1 MGSLKV
7 NALRNN
13 TAKVRHLLAILGVAV
28 SAGAVAGEAH
38 EHGKVALTLAIE
50 AGNVEVSW
58 RSPAVNLVG
67 FEHQPKTPEEKQ
79 KVEQTLLNLKQGYE
93 QIVLPESAL
102 CLLKEADIDTTLAA
116 HTEGHD
122 HDDHDHEKHDDH
134 GHDDHDHE
142 EHDDHGHDDHDH
154 EKHDDHDHD
163 HDDHDHEKHDD
174 HEEHDHDGH
183 ADFSAKYTFECRHP
197 EHLKQI
203 EVNLMP
209 SYPGIDEIRYQAIT
223 PAGQTGGS
231 LTQGNTVIVF

>member
-122 HDDHDHEKHDDH
+122 HDHD
-134 GHDDHDHE
+134 HDDHDHE
-142 EHDDHGHDDHDH
+142 EHDDHDHDDHDH
-154 EKHDDHDHD
+154 EKHEDHD
-163 HDDHDHEKHDD
+163 HDDHDHEKHEGHD
-174 HEEHDHDGH
+174 HDEHDHDGH

>member
-13 TAKVRHLLAILGVAV
+13 TAKVSHLLAILGVAV

-79 KVEQTLLNLKQGYE
+79 KIEQTLLNLKQGYE

-122 HDDHDHEKHDDH
+122 HD
-134 GHDDHDHE
+134 HDDHDHE
-142 EHDDHGHDDHDH
+142 EHDDH
-154 EKHDDHDHD
+154 D
-163 HDDHDHEKHDD
+163 HDDHDHEKHEGHD
-174 HEEHDHDGH
+174 HDEHDHDGH

>member
-13 TAKVRHLLAILGVAV
+13 TAKVRHLLAIVGVAI

-122 HDDHDHEKHDDH
+122 HDDHDHEE
-134 GHDDHDHE
+134 HDDHDH
-142 EHDDHGHDDHDH
+142 
-154 EKHDDHDHD
+154 HDHD
-163 HDDHDHEKHDD
+163 HDDHDHEKHEGHD
-174 HEEHDHDGH
+174 HDEHDHDGH

>member
-13 TAKVRHLLAILGVAV
+13 TAKVSHLLAILGVAV

-122 HDDHDHEKHDDH
+122 HD
-134 GHDDHDHE
+134 HDDHDHE
-142 EHDDHGHDDHDH
+142 EHDDHDHDDHDH

-163 HDDHDHEKHDD
+163 DHDHEKHEGHD
-174 HEEHDHDGH
+174 HDEHDHDGH

>member
-122 HDDHDHEKHDDH
+122 HD
-134 GHDDHDHE
+134 HDDHDHE
-142 EHDDHGHDDHDH
+142 EHDDHDHDDHDH

-163 HDDHDHEKHDD
+163 DHDHEKHEGHD
-174 HEEHDHDGH
+174 HDEHDHDGH

>member
-122 HDDHDHEKHDDH
+122 HDHDHDHDDNDH
-134 GHDDHDHE
+134 EDHDHDE
-142 EHDDHGHDDHDH
+142 HDH

-163 HDDHDHEKHDD
+163 
-174 HEEHDHDGH
+174 EHDHDGH

>member
-93 QIVLPESAL
+93 QIVLPDSAL

-116 HTEGHD
+116 HAEGHD
-122 HDDHDHEKHDDH
+122 HDDHDHEKHDGH
-134 GHDDHDHE
+134 GHDDHDHAE
-142 EHDDHGHDDHDH
+142 
-154 EKHDDHDHD
+154 HDDHDHD
-163 HDDHDHEKHDD
+163 
-174 HEEHDHDGH
+174 HDHDGH

>member
-122 HDDHDHEKHDDH
+122 HD
-134 GHDDHDHE
+134 HDDHDHE
-142 EHDDHGHDDHDH
+142 EHDDHDHDEHDH

-163 HDDHDHEKHDD
+163 DHDHEKHEGHD
-174 HEEHDHDGH
+174 HDEHDHDGH

>member
-134 GHDDHDHE
+134 
-142 EHDDHGHDDHDH
+142 DH
-154 EKHDDHDHD
+154 EKHEGHDHD
-163 HDDHDHEKHDD
+163 
-174 HEEHDHDGH
+174 EHDHDGH

>member
-28 SAGAVAGEAH
+28 PAGAVAGEAH

-122 HDDHDHEKHDDH
+122 HDDHDH
-134 GHDDHDHE
+134 DHE
-142 EHDDHGHDDHDH
+142 EHDDHDHDDHDH

-163 HDDHDHEKHDD
+163 DHDHEKHEGHD
-174 HEEHDHDGH
+174 HDEHDHDGH

>member
-122 HDDHDHEKHDDH
+122 HDHD
-134 GHDDHDHE
+134 HDDHDHE
-142 EHDDHGHDDHDH
+142 EHDDHDHDDHDH

-163 HDDHDHEKHDD
+163 
-174 HEEHDHDGH
+174 EHDHDGH

>member
-7 NALRNN
+7 NARRNN

-122 HDDHDHEKHDDH
+122 HDHDH
-134 GHDDHDHE
+134 DHDHE
-142 EHDDHGHDDHDH
+142 EHEG
-154 EKHDDHDHD
+154 HDHD
-163 HDDHDHEKHDD
+163 
-174 HEEHDHDGH
+174 EHDHDGH

>member
-13 TAKVRHLLAILGVAV
+13 TAKVRHLLAILGVAI

-122 HDDHDHEKHDDH
+122 HDDHDHEEHDDH
-134 GHDDHDHE
+134 DHDEHDHE
-142 EHDDHGHDDHDH
+142 EHD
-154 EKHDDHDHD
+154 DHD
-163 HDDHDHEKHDD
+163 HDDHDHEKHED
-174 HEEHDHDGH
+174 HDHDGH

>member
-122 HDDHDHEKHDDH
+122 HDDHDHDHEEHDDH
-134 GHDDHDHE
+134 DHDEHDHDEHDHE
-142 EHDDHGHDDHDH
+142 EHDDHDHD
-154 EKHDDHDHD
+154 DHD
-163 HDDHDHEKHDD
+163 HDDHDHEKHEGHD
-174 HEEHDHDGH
+174 HDEHDHDGH

>member
-122 HDDHDHEKHDDH
+122 HDDHDHEE
-134 GHDDHDHE
+134 HDDHDH
-142 EHDDHGHDDHDH
+142 DDH
-154 EKHDDHDHD
+154 DHDHD
-163 HDDHDHEKHDD
+163 HDDHDHEKHEGHD
-174 HEEHDHDGH
+174 HDEHDHDGH

>member
-13 TAKVRHLLAILGVAV
+13 TAKVSHLLAILGVAV

-122 HDDHDHEKHDDH
+122 HDDHDH
-134 GHDDHDHE
+134 DHE
-142 EHDDHGHDDHDH
+142 EHDDHD
-154 EKHDDHDHD
+154 HDDHDHD
-163 HDDHDHEKHDD
+163 HDHDEHDHEKHEGHD
-174 HEEHDHDGH
+174 HDEHDHDGH

>member
-122 HDDHDHEKHDDH
+122 HDDHDHE
-134 GHDDHDHE
+134 
-142 EHDDHGHDDHDH
+142 EHD
-154 EKHDDHDHD
+154 DHD

-174 HEEHDHDGH
+174 HDHDGH

>member
-28 SAGAVAGEAH
+28 STGAVAGEAH

-154 EKHDDHDHD
+154 EKHDDH
-163 HDDHDHEKHDD
+163 
-174 HEEHDHDGH
+174 EEHDHDGH

>member
-13 TAKVRHLLAILGVAV
+13 TAKVSHLLAILGVAV

-79 KVEQTLLNLKQGYE
+79 KIEQTLLNLKQGYE

-122 HDDHDHEKHDDH
+122 HD
-134 GHDDHDHE
+134 HDDHDHE
-142 EHDDHGHDDHDH
+142 EHDDHDHDDHDH

-163 HDDHDHEKHDD
+163 DHDHEKHEGHD
-174 HEEHDHDGH
+174 HDEHDHDGH

>member
-142 EHDDHGHDDHDH
+142 
-154 EKHDDHDHD
+154 
-163 HDDHDHEKHDD
+163 KHDD